1 MRWRMPAAAL
11 ALLSLSACGL
21 PQGAAPQVHT
31 VRADV
36 PGQVALAVR
45 APGEFN
51 GPRATPD
58 LLVVAAGSLPTD
70 AVGKVRA
77 LPGVRSA
84 LGLSVA
90 QVSLGGSTLTV
101 AAADPAGLRR
111 YTSPALAGAEP
122 VWSQVAAGGVL
133 LSSSLREAV
142 SAPDGQLPLGQSPQA
157 PRARIAGFADL
168 PPRIHAV
175 VNQRWSAALGMPSGN
190 AVLVDAEDAATAV
203 ERLRAE
209 LGEVGVIA
217 LDPAVMAGP
226 QTAMLTGG
234 SVAEAVGSFSYTP
247 NEDGTVDVDPAWVAA
262 NIRTEEVPI
271 LGRVTCHR
279 VMLPQLRGALTEIV
293 SRGLADRI
301 HPDEYAGCFYPR
313 FIASDPSRG
322 LSLHSWGIAFDINT
336 PGNQRG
342 TAGEIDRDVVA
353 IFKSWG
359 FAWGGD
365 WSYTD
370 PMHFELAALVSPR

>member
-1 MRWRMPAAAL
+1 M
-11 ALLSLSACGL
+11 
-21 PQGAAPQVHT
+21 
-31 VRADV
+31 
-36 PGQVALAVR
+36 
-45 APGEFN
+45 
-51 GPRATPD
+51 
-58 LLVVAAGSLPTD
+58 
-70 AVGKVRA
+70 
-77 LPGVRSA
+77 
-84 LGLSVA
+84 A

-111 YTSPALAGAEP
+111 YTTPALAGADSA
-122 VWSQVAAGGVL
+122 WSQVAAGGLL
-133 LSSSLREAV
+133 LSESLRDGV
-142 SAPDGQLPLGQSPQA
+142 SAPDGHLPLGHSPQA
-157 PRARIAGFADL
+157 PRARIAGFAKL

-175 VNQRWSAALGMPSGN
+175 VNQRWSTVLGIPSGN
-190 AVLVDAEDAATAV
+190 AVLVDTDDTAASAQV
-203 ERLRAE
+203 IEQVRAE

-217 LDPAVMAGP
+217 LDPSVAAGP

-234 SVAEAVGSFSYTP
+234 SVAEAVGSFRYTP
-247 NEDGTVDVDPAWVAA
+247 DDDGTVDVDPAWVAA

-279 VMLPQLRGALTEIV
+279 VMLPQLRGALTEIAE
-293 SRGLADRI
+293 RGLTDRI

-313 FIASDPSRG
+313 FIANDPRRG
-322 LSLHSWGIAFDINT
+322 LSLHSWGIAFDLNT

-342 TAGEIDRDVVA
+342 TAGEIDREVVD

-359 FAWGGD
+359 FGWGGD